1 MGRVIGPLDTMTL
14 MAEPNGQPTRL
25 SRTELSAL
33 TRAPKVTSGDAKQ
46 AIVRKATKGLR
57 VDVRVTPPLYGRS

>member
-1 MGRVIGPLDTMTL
+1 